1 MAFNNTTR
9 NLCLDALDES
19 VTGAILYVG
28 IHQVADPGTG
38 LTATGTEATGGSPA
52 YARKAVTWGAASA
65 GQKSNTAA
73 LTFDVP
79 AGTYGHFSLWSLVTG
94 NSGSEYR
101 GYIPFGGASALKGF
115 FSADPVLTTDNL
127 FSVAHGM
134 SDGDRVIL
142 YNVFSE
148 TLPTG
153 TGLTAG
159 AALYVVSSTA
169 NTFKVST
176 TSGGTAI
183 DITAVGGGEGYWQ
196 RVVPE
201 VFAAQGQITVAI
213 GALVLDATAF

>member
-1 MAFNNTTR
+1 MPFNTTAL
-9 NLCLDALDES
+9 NVALDALDES
-19 VTGAILYVG
+19 ATQITHVG
-28 IHQVADPGTG
+28 ILAASADPGTG
-38 LTATGTEATGGSPA
+38 TNHAGTEATGGSPA
-52 YARKAVTWGAASA
+52 YARQAVTWAAASS
-65 GQKSNTAA
+65 GTKSNSGS

-79 AGTYGHFSLWSLVTG
+79 AGTYAYFGLFNASTG
-94 NSGSEYR
+94 NTNNYR

-115 FSADPVLTTDNL
+115 FSTDTTLTNDQL

-153 TGLTAG
+153 LTEG
-159 AALYVVSSTA
+159 TLYYVVSSAT

-176 TSGGTAI
+176 TQGGAAV
-183 DITAVGGGEGYWQ
+183 DITALGGGEGYWQ

-201 VFAAQGQITVAI
+201 VFAAQGQITVAAS
-213 GALVLDATAF
+213 ALVLDATAI